1 MPLTHQCVSWVS
13 LDLCSAEDDD
23 YGSPSGVQIMMNTQE
38 SKSTAG
44 PLSAAAKTLS
54 AGQVM
59 ALGKHGGEVHVL
71 AGRVWLTSS
80 GDLDDHVL
88 EAGESFRVAAAGP
101 TLVEAWDRG
110 TPALFAWRPRSLT
123 ERTRDRVAGT
133 WGRCW
138 ELMNP
143 VSRFGMGA
151 AAAAAAIVAAGLLFG
166 PLSQA
171 RIRSLVRPAGAAVL
185 HNAGGVAVG
194 ATETTRGSL
203 ADGSDTRDRSRRAAP
218 EARRGAAG
226 AA

>member
-1 MPLTHQCVSWVS
+1 
-13 LDLCSAEDDD
+13 
-23 YGSPSGVQIMMNTQE
+23 MMNTQE

-44 PLSAAAKTLS
+44 SLPESAKTLF
-54 AGQVM
+54 AGQVVT
-59 ALGKHGGEVHVL
+59 LGKNGGEVQVL
-71 AGRVWLTSS
+71 AGRLWLTSP

-88 EAGESFRVAAAGP
+88 EAGESFRVAAPGP

-110 TPALFAWRPRSLT
+110 APALFAWRPRSLV
-123 ERTRDRVAGT
+123 ERARDRVAGT

-143 VSRFGMGA
+143 ASRFGMGA
-151 AAAAAAIVAAGLLFG
+151 AAAAAAMIAAGLLFG
-166 PLSQA
+166 PLSEA

-185 HNAGGVAVG
+185 HNAGAVAVG
-194 ATETTRGSL
+194 ATEPRRGSL
-203 ADGSDTRDRSRRAAP
+203 ADVSDTRDRSRRAAQ